1 MTLDYEI
8 VRNLGIALGAG
19 LLIGL
24 ERGWSSREAEEGLRV
39 AGLRTHGLIG
49 LLGGFWGLLSK
60 SQGVI
65 LAGFGFVGLGLLVA
79 LVFQQRK
86 SETSDS
92 GITSAVALLLTF
104 TLGVAAV
111 MVDAALAAAAAVIA
125 AFLLGFK
132 PTLHAWVRALKRK
145 ELYATLYLLLISVVM
160 LPILPHR
167 GYGPWQALNP
177 YQIWWMVVLVA
188 ALSYVGYFAIRIAG
202 ERHGPMLTG
211 IFGGLA
217 ASTAVTLTL
226 SRLSRQGF
234 VIRDA
239 LAAGILAACGTMFVR
254 VLLVASAV
262 NPGLTGRLLA
272 PMLVMAA
279 ITYCGAAYYWFR
291 AREARLTGNLKLG
304 NPFQLGMALK
314 FGLLLAVIMVVSRV
328 AQHLAGDVGIYALA
342 TASGIA
348 DVDAITLTLSKMSP
362 GNLSAG
368 VAVRGIVIAAVTNTL
383 VKAGMSIIIGGGR
396 LGARVAAALVIAV
409 GAGLAAMRIFP
420 NFAVPI

>member
-1 MTLDYEI
+1 MTLDYETI
-8 VRNLGIALGAG
+8 RNLGIALGAG

-24 ERGWSSREAEEGLRV
+24 ERGWSSRSSSEGVRA
-39 AGLRTHGLIG
+39 AGLRTHGLVG

-60 SQGVI
+60 ALGAFLV
-65 LAGFGFVGLGLLVA
+65 GFGFVALGLLVA
-79 LVFQQRK
+79 IVFQQRK
-86 SETSDS
+86 TELSDP
-92 GITSAVALLLTF
+92 GMTSAVALLLTF
-104 TLGVAAV
+104 TLGATAV
-111 MVDAALAAAAAVIA
+111 MADASLAASAAVIA

-132 PTLHAWVRALKRK
+132 PALHTWVRSLRRE

-160 LPILPHR
+160 LPILPDR

-177 YQIWWMVVLVA
+177 YQIWWMVVLIA
-188 ALSYVGYFAIRIAG
+188 GLSYVGYFVIRIAG

-226 SRLSRQGF
+226 SRLSRRGF
-234 VIRDA
+234 EIPDA

-254 VLLVASAV
+254 VLLVSSAV
-262 NPGLTGRLLA
+262 NASLLA
-272 PMLVMAA
+272 GLATPMLVMAA
-279 ITYCGAAYYWFR
+279 MTYLGAAFYWFR
-291 AREARLTGNLKLG
+291 AREARLTEKLDLG

-328 AQHLAGDVGIYALA
+328 AQSHAGETGIYALA

-362 GNLSAG
+362 ASL
-368 VAVRGIVIAAVTNTL
+368 AVETAARGIVVAAVTNTL
-383 VKAGMSIIIGGGR
+383 VKTGISIAVGGWR
-396 LGARVAAALVIAV
+396 LGARVAVVLLLAVIL
-409 GAGLAAMRIFP
+409 GAPLLFLFG
-420 NFAVPI
+420 V